1 MAKEKAAVKASFLHE
16 LFQFDV
22 YKPSQGKL
30 VRQVTFAA
38 IAVTC
43 LLGCWQLMTQLRSS
57 DWLQDLVPAVH
68 YVVPGTLLLV
78 GLWVAYRVVNYTKF
92 ADFLISVE
100 AELSKVS
107 WPNRSEVTRSAIVV
121 IFVIFALAGLLFA
134 FDLLWQF
141 IFRLEIISV
150 IQTGR
155 S

>member
-1 MAKEKAAVKASFLHE
+1 MAKDKAAVKAGFLHE

-38 IAVTC
+38 MAVTF
-43 LLGCWQLMTQLRSS
+43 LLGCWQLRTYLREEYTQL
-57 DWLQDLVPAVH
+57 Q
-68 YVVPGTLLLV
+68 YIVPGVLLAI
-78 GLWVAYRVVNYTKF
+78 GLWVAYRVVNYAKF

-121 IFVIFALAGLLFA
+121 IFVIFAMAGLLFA

-141 IFRLEIISV
+141 IFSLEFINV